1 VRGGA
6 VRTVDFRGGL
16 KSGLSFGYFPSTSQI
31 RLGFTGATE
40 EYRYGWLGSQQDI
53 VHTVGRTG
61 HGTGALV

>member
-1 VRGGA
+1 VRGGP

-16 KSGLSFGYFPSTSQI
+16 KSGLSFGYSPLTPQV
-31 RLGFTGATE
+31 RLGFTVATE

-61 HGTGALV
+61 HGTCALL